1 MPATRP
7 KKEQRKKKNFRTCRC
22 KSTCHKLLSRSTRQ
36 RHYKKLT
43 PDERKYRAR
52 SLSSGSESLF
62 GQLPTPSIRSNKS
75 INESDHYFDIGEA
88 TGVADQARGS
98 ESAVSEDIFPVPRGV
113 EDLGSEQDNSSTME
127 YAEDRVEH
135 AGVEADFVEDQRSEQ
150 DHSSKLV
157 DTEDWRVKQDSIS
170 ELEVIEDFGSAGA
183 EKLESEESEG
193 AKSDVEAEDS
203 GLEQSAC
210 LDDEDSWA
218 RYDEREEHL
227 DKLTH
232 EEKLKQ
238 IDDIL
243 LLERSIE
250 EWKTRTEYV

>member
-1 MPATRP
+1 M
-7 KKEQRKKKNFRTCRC
+7 
-22 KSTCHKLLSRSTRQ
+22 
-36 RHYKKLT
+36 
-43 PDERKYRAR
+43 
-52 SLSSGSESLF
+52 
-62 GQLPTPSIRSNKS
+62 
-75 INESDHYFDIGEA
+75 
-88 TGVADQARGS
+88 ADQARGS